1 MRTIELNVIRRNKGS
16 NHQKDTFVVE
26 YNNKEYIVPLFEFQ
40 KDKETPKTIKC
51 VIDEN
56 QKIRQDL
63 QTLFDEFYK
72 QNRWFKFKIKN
83 KWTGLKYYELEDE
96 RIKNENINLTLPFS
110 DSNENMQNGQIIECF
125 VYGFTDKRPMLRL
138 WDESPCLLDFL
149 HKHDVFEF
157 EDDGEFDKWL
167 ESVFKSN
174 AMYDVNDAYEAEDGE
189 WIYLFSA
196 EMQNVINSL
205 LLTTRNEKDE
215 LLSTL
220 CKGWIK
226 TIVHSP
232 FMGKMSDK
240 EKQKYN
246 SSLTSSIEICEDFM
260 DAIAI
265 QDKDKTVCEIISSLN
280 PNFYQYRIE
289 KKFRSLAYVFSSSS
303 VILKKYLDDFLTQ
316 IGNLGEDECCNECIY
331 QSVSAILEMC
341 LQITSGEWVDCMS
354 IPYDIRQDIK
364 NGILSLCYL
373 IKIKNKHGEQ
383 DTNIYISRLYQL
395 LSLYMPDE
403 KEKKL
408 YLNNSYNC
416 LFSDTTQVLDI
427 RWDRIKDTINSS
439 LYVFYNNKIE
449 ADKEKVLCYTSD
461 KSACLFTAHGIIMAP
476 LKYKGDW
483 SDFNISKNIAAK
495 LCYDGSLSR
504 LDSENDF
511 LSIRNVWKD
520 VCKTFFTPVKGI
532 EKKQISLF
540 DCDGD
545 EVDIYITDIVDE
557 KTARCK
563 AVDHEEE
570 GTLLFSDLF
579 FYDKPY
585 LNMSDFNGSD
595 GSRLLFK
602 AKCKVN
608 GNNISFDAKDY
619 KLAFAKNELQMYDE
633 VNCFVMNKNQYG
645 AYACV
650 IDKGLFVYL
659 NTNEELKPF
668 ESYVKATVT
677 HVNAN
682 GNANVEFDDLTT
694 SFDSKK
700 VYASYLK
707 LLNEYCYDG
716 EMTLNDKEKNDK
728 LPNGQYSFN
737 TSKVSE
743 DFVITVTDILNKMSE
758 LERNPRRRYGL
769 LAICKMMLHLA
780 GYEEKEKLYEMR
792 MNFTEFLYDFLSN
805 YEFPS
810 SKLIAFTE
818 LSKDFTSYLEFEE
831 KRNVL
836 SILSK
841 FKRNRIN
848 TNTNIDKDLI
858 RCLVKSDS
866 PIENDLARLVL
877 SDRLLVKFPNSV
889 LQDKILKEIGNVLKI
904 DIIIPE
910 RIHLGQ
916 EEGQTLEF
924 KTSLVFPP
932 NNQGKDD
939 IRQQSENIMRV
950 IYSMMNTDGGTLY
963 IGVNDDGDI
972 VGLYNDLLYFSG
984 SSQYNEN
991 KAKDLFK
998 NHFNCLLKEKLGAE
1012 NASKIKSDF
1021 VKKGDYYIFK
1031 IDIPV
1036 IHIENN
1042 DFYRVGN
1049 TVQKR

>member
-1 MRTIELNVIRRNKGS
+1 MRTIELNVIRQNKGL

-40 KDKETPKTIKC
+40 KSKETPKTIKC

-63 QTLFDEFYK
+63 QALFDEFYK
-72 QNRWFKFKIKN
+72 QNRWYKFRIKN
-83 KWTGLKYYELEDE
+83 KWTGPQYYELEDE
-96 RIKNENINLTLPFS
+96 RIKNENVNLTLPFS
-110 DSNENMQNGQIIECF
+110 DSNENMQNGQIIECL
-125 VYGFTDKRPMLRL
+125 VYGYTDKRPMLRL
-138 WDESPCLLDFL
+138 FDESPCLLDFL
-149 HKHDVFEF
+149 HKHDVFDF
-157 EDDGEFDKWL
+157 EDNDKFDKWL
-167 ESVFKSN
+167 ESVFKSD
-174 AMYDVNDAYEAEDGE
+174 AMYDVNDAYEDEDGE

-196 EMQNVINSL
+196 EMQNVISSL
-205 LLTTRNEKDE
+205 LLTTRNDKDE

-226 TIVHSP
+226 AIVHSP

-240 EKQKYN
+240 EKQKYD

-265 QDKDKTVCEIISSLN
+265 QDKDKTACEIISSLN
-280 PNFYQYRIE
+280 PDFYQYRIE
-289 KKFRSLAYVFSSSS
+289 KKFRSLVYVFSSSCE
-303 VILKKYLDDFLTQ
+303 ILKKYLDDFLFQ
-316 IGNLGEDECCNECIY
+316 IGNIGENECCNERIY

-341 LQITSGEWVDCMS
+341 LQITSGKWGNCMS

-373 IKIKNKHGEQ
+373 IKIKSKHGEQ
-383 DTNIYISRLYQL
+383 DTNIYISRLYRL

-403 KEKKL
+403 KEKNL
-408 YLNNSYNC
+408 YLDNSYNC
-416 LFSDTTQVLDI
+416 LFSDTAQILDI
-427 RWDRIKDTINSS
+427 RWERIKDTVNSS
-439 LYVFYNNKIE
+439 LYVFYNNKME
-449 ADKEKVLCYTSD
+449 ADKKKMLCYKSD
-461 KSACLFTAHGIIMAP
+461 KSACLFTTNGIIMAP
-476 LKYKGDW
+476 LKYEGDW
-483 SDFNISKNIAAK
+483 SDFNISKSIAVR

-511 LSIRNVWKD
+511 LSIRNAWNEVARI
-520 VCKTFFTPVKGI
+520 FFTPVKGI
-532 EKKQISLF
+532 EEKRMSLF

-545 EVDIYITDIVDE
+545 EVDIYITDIIDE

-563 AVDHEEE
+563 AIGYKEE
-570 GTLLFSDLF
+570 GTILFSDLL
-579 FYDKPY
+579 FYAKPD
-585 LNMSDFNGSD
+585 LNISDFNGAD
-595 GSRLLFK
+595 GSSLLFK
-602 AKCKVN
+602 AKCKVTDD
-608 GNNISFDAKDY
+608 GITFEAKDY
-619 KLAFAKNELQMYDE
+619 KLAFARNELQTYDE
-633 VNCFVMNKNQYG
+633 VNCFVMNVNQYG
-645 AYACV
+645 AYVCV
-650 IDKGLFVYL
+650 TDKGFFVYL
-659 NTNEELKPF
+659 KTDEELNPY
-668 ESYVKATVT
+668 ESYVKATITKVF
-677 HVNAN
+677 AN

-694 SFDSKK
+694 PFDSNKAY
-700 VYASYLK
+700 VNYLK

-716 EMTLNDKEKNDK
+716 KKTLNDKEKNED
-728 LPNGQYSFN
+728 LPNGQSN
-737 TSKVSE
+737 VNMSEVSE
-743 DFVITVTDILNKMSE
+743 DFVIAITDTLNKISE
-758 LERNPRRRYGL
+758 LERNPRHRYGL
-769 LAICKMMLHLA
+769 LAICKMLMHLA
-780 GYEEKEKLYEMR
+780 CLEEKERLYEMR
-792 MNFTEFLYDFLSN
+792 MKFTELLYDFSSN
-805 YEFPS
+805 YELTS
-810 SKLIAFTE
+810 TKLT
-818 LSKDFTSYLEFEE
+818 DFTDFSKNFTACPEYDE

-836 SILSK
+836 SVLSK

-848 TNTNIDKDLI
+848 TNIDKELI
-858 RCLVKSDS
+858 KCLVKSDS

-889 LQDKILKEIGNVLKI
+889 LQDRILKEIGNVLKI
-904 DIIIPE
+904 DIIMPK
-910 RIHLGQ
+910 RIHLEQ

-932 NNQGKDD
+932 DNQGKDD
-939 IRQQSENIMRV
+939 IQQQSENIMRV
-950 IYSMMNTDGGTLY
+950 IFSMINTNGGTLY
-963 IGVNDDGDI
+963 IGVNDDGDV
-972 VGLYNDLLYFSG
+972 VGLYNDLIYFSG

-1021 VKKGDYYIFK
+1021 VNKDGYYIFR